1 VSCKKHFGKLQPKS
15 QRGEMSCE
23 KGVIMTRSKACILVT
38 VLTFTSIVTA
48 SFSALAQEKARI
60 GWTGINPAASPIW
73 VVQEKGFLKKLG
85 VNAEIINISSSPIAM
100 QALLAGEL
108 DVIVSSVTTLVTSR
122 LAGADA
128 VMVQT
133 LVPTFV
139 DHIVSLA
146 SITDVQQ
153 LKGKTGGVNRA
164 GSTSDLGLRLAL
176 RRFGIN
182 PEKDMNIVTAGDAP
196 ARLAAMS
203 RGFLQFTIIPEPFVQ
218 EAEKLGFRDLLDSG
232 TLGIPFH
239 WNAVLTR
246 ETVVKSRRGMVAKVV
261 QANTEAIH
269 FIKTNRE
276 ESKAIFSKYLN
287 LKDATGLERAVRAYA
302 NIFPEVPTPSPEGVK
317 TMLDDLAPRNP
328 KAQNADATQYVDLSF
343 VRELESSGFIKR
355 LYGK

>member
-1 VSCKKHFGKLQPKS
+1 MPLVKGIN
-15 QRGEMSCE
+15 MS
-23 KGVIMTRSKACILVT
+23 RSKACIL
-38 VLTFTSIVTA
+38 LTLLTISSIVTT

-73 VVQEKGFLKKLG
+73 VVHEKRLLRKLG
-85 VNAEIINISSSPIAM
+85 VDAEIINISASPIAM

-122 LAGADA
+122 LAGADTI
-128 VMVQT
+128 MIQT

-139 DHIVSLA
+139 DHIVSLS
-146 SITDVQQ
+146 SITDLQQ
-153 LKGKTGGVNRA
+153 LKGKTGGVNRS

-176 RRFGIN
+176 RRLGIN
-182 PEKDMNIVTAGDAP
+182 PEKDTNIITAGDAP
-196 ARLAAMS
+196 ERLAAML
-203 RGFLQFTIIPEPFVQ
+203 RGFVQFTIMPEPWVR
-218 EAEKLGFRDLLDSG
+218 EAEKMGFRDLLDTG

-246 ETVVKSRRGMVAKVV
+246 ESIVKSRSSMLAKVV
-261 QANTEAIH
+261 RANTEAIH

-276 ESKAIFSKYLN
+276 DTKAIFSKYLK
-287 LKDATGLERAVRAYA
+287 LKDPEGLERAARAYA
-302 NIFPEVPTPSPEGVK
+302 AILPEVPTPSPEGVK
-317 TMLDDLAPRNP
+317 TMLDDLALRNP
-328 KAQNADATQYVDLSF
+328 KAKGADPRQYVDLSF

>member
-1 VSCKKHFGKLQPKS
+1 
-15 QRGEMSCE
+15 M
-23 KGVIMTRSKACILVT
+23 RSSKTLGLFIALTISSILT
-38 VLTFTSIVTA
+38 V

-73 VVQEKGFLKKLG
+73 VVQEKGLLKKLG
-85 VNAEIINISSSPIAM
+85 VDAEIINISSSPVAM

-108 DVIVSSVTTLVTSR
+108 DVIVSSVTTLATSR
-122 LAGADA
+122 LAGADSI
-128 VMVQT
+128 MIQT

-139 DHIVSLA
+139 DHIVTLS

-153 LKGKTGGVNRA
+153 LKGKTGGVNRQ

-176 RRFGIN
+176 RRFGID
-182 PEKDMNIVTAGDAP
+182 PEKETNIVTAGDGP

-203 RGFLQFTIIPEPFVQ
+203 RGFLQFTIVPEPFVQ
-218 EAEKLGFRDLLDSG
+218 EAEKLGFRDLLDTA

-246 ETVVKSRRGMVAKVV
+246 ESVIKSKRSLIAKVV
-261 QANTEAIH
+261 RANIEAIH
-269 FIKTNRE
+269 FIKTNVE

-287 LKDATGLERAVRAYA
+287 LKDSEELERAVKAYG

-317 TMLDDLAPRNP
+317 TMLDDLAQRNP
-328 KAQNADATQYVDLSF
+328 KAQVADPRQYVDRSF
-343 VRELESSGFIKR
+343 VQELESSGFIKR

>member
-1 VSCKKHFGKLQPKS
+1 MFSIKRTNTFATKAFSVLAI
-15 QRGEMSCE
+15 
-23 KGVIMTRSKACILVT
+23 VIVGAVT
-38 VLTFTSIVTA
+38 G
-48 SFSALAQEKARI
+48 SFSAMAQERARI

-73 VVQEKGFLKKLG
+73 VVHEKSLLRKLG

-108 DVIVSSVTTLVTSR
+108 DIIVSSVTTLATSR

-128 VMVQT
+128 IMVQT

-139 DHIVSLA
+139 DHIISLS

-153 LKGKTGGVNRA
+153 LKGKTGGVNRS

-203 RGFLQFTIIPEPFVQ
+203 RGILQFTIIPEPFVQ

-246 ETVVKSRRGMVAKVV
+246 ESVIKSRRGVVARVV

-302 NIFPEVPTPSPEGVK
+302 NVFPEVPTPSPEGVK
-317 TMLDDLAPRNP
+317 TMLDDLASRNP

-355 LYGK
+355 LYAK

>member
-1 VSCKKHFGKLQPKS
+1 
-15 QRGEMSCE
+15 MSSI
-23 KGVIMTRSKACILVT
+23 KRSNTFATKAFAVFAIVVIGAVT
-38 VLTFTSIVTA
+38 GL
-48 SFSALAQEKARI
+48 FSAIAQERARI

-73 VVQEKGFLKKLG
+73 VVQEKGLLRKLG

-108 DVIVSSVTTLVTSR
+108 DIIVSSVTTLATSR

-128 VMVQT
+128 IMVQT

-139 DHIVSLA
+139 DHIVSLP

-153 LKGKTGGVNRA
+153 LKGKTGGVNRS

-182 PEKDMNIVTAGDAP
+182 PEKDMNIVTAGEAP
-196 ARLAAMS
+196 SRLAAMS
-203 RGFLQFTIIPEPFVQ
+203 RGILQFTIIPEPFVQ

-246 ETVVKSRRGMVAKVV
+246 ESVIKSRRGLVVKVV

-269 FIKTNRE
+269 FIKTNRD
-276 ESKAIFSKYLN
+276 ESKTIFSKYLN
-287 LKDATGLERAVRAYA
+287 LKDASGIERAVRAYA
-302 NIFPEVPTPSPEGVK
+302 SVFPEVPTPSPEGVK
-317 TMLDDLAPRNP
+317 TMLDDLASRNP